1 MNPFFNMINNPM
13 MNFIRQYQQIKQN
26 PNQLASLLKQK
37 GMITDQQVNAI
48 QRMGNNYEQIGHFL
62 MENGKMPSN
71 VQQYEGKINEVQN
84 MINNQI

>member
-1 MNPFFNMINNPM
+1 MNPFFNMMNNPM

-48 QRMGNNYEQIGHFL
+48 QKMGNNYEQIGHFL
-62 MENGKMPSN
+62 MENGKMPTN